1 MKKLF
6 VFFTLVS
13 CLTSC
18 HKSLS
23 DQAAQEALDFTRKYC
38 PTPVKDFERTDSM
51 TFDRDTKTFV
61 YWKTLFGKTDN
72 KELIK
77 KNKTKLHDAI
87 LLSVRNNPSVQLYR
101 KDGFTFR
108 YVFHSGQ
115 NAQNVLLDMSFGP
128 KDYNK

>member
-61 YWKTLFGKTDN
+61 YWKTLFGKADN

-87 LLSVRNNPSVQLYR
+87 LLSVRNNHLPICFPLR
-101 KDGFTFR
+101 TKRPKRTIR
-108 YVFHSGQ
+108 YEFW
-115 NAQNVLLDMSFGP
+115 P
-128 KDYNK
+128 KRLQQMIFASR